1 MSVTLRYILIGGG
14 DLPSDILRYNAYKI
28 VICEKR
34 KEKRKSL
41 KGYGMVTE

>member
-14 DLPSDILRYNAYKI
+14 DLPSDILRYN

-34 KEKRKSL
+34 KGKRKSL